1 MKKLSKL
8 AIVSI
13 LIMPM
18 LIHSEAVL
26 ADADILTG
34 NKRTACEVILCL
46 SSSVGSGLSECKSPL
61 KKYFSIS
68 AKKWKDTL
76 KKRRKFLDLCP
87 TANEDA
93 KMSALTTILQHQQYA
108 CDAETLNSRIENKW
122 YMNTSKMKIQSYM
135 PSFCNDLYNHE
146 FTEYS
151 QIKKPRYVCDPNKWY
166 SVEDWNR
173 GFEKV
178 EVSRKWNFRTQSYDI
193 EYKEVRIEKKCWQ

>member
-8 AIVSI
+8 TIVSI

-93 KMSALTTILQHQQYA
+93 KMAALTTILQHQQYA

-151 QIKKPRYVCDPNKWY
+151 QIKKPKYVCDPNKWY

-178 EVSRKWNFRTQSYDI
+178 EVSRKWNFRKQSYDI